1 MNLQESGEMYLE
13 TIYILSQKYKDV
25 RAIDVGEYMGY
36 SKPSV
41 SRAVGLL
48 KSGGYLV
55 SDELGASEPHRV
67 RRRGRGEDLRA
78 PHAADPISR
87 DARRQR
93 RDCGRGCV
101 QNGAHH
107 KRRVLPRDKAA
118 RRGNGKN
125 APGGLTLPV
134 WSRRETFWSRNPIA
148 EVVN

>member
-55 SDELGASEPHRV
+55 SDELGHLGLTESGVEVA
-67 RRRGRGEDLRA
+67 DLRA

-101 QNGAHH
+101 QDGAHH

-134 WSRRETFWSRNPIA
+134 WSRREPFWSRNPIS